1 MPDGHKRSKLNN
13 LSLTTKYSL
22 AFGLPVVFVAVLA
35 GLTATYMTRT
45 ADGFLSYR
53 ALARENLAM
62 ADLQEHAL
70 SVRLAA
76 KRYLTTGDEGETAPV
91 RENVANLT
99 ADLTALMD
107 AYPPESERRQTL
119 RALVDDL
126 AAYDDQFEQVVT
138 LTTQR
143 SEAAMKAADTAAAV
157 DEALSTFVLAAGDAD
172 RPALASAGRS
182 ARNAFLA
189 AELQA
194 NRASMANASVD
205 LGSTESAFVTLEE
218 AAASAGMAAAVARV
232 QSALDAH
239 RLAVTR
245 LSELNT
251 RLTQEVQPQLDTLG
265 PQLQAASEAIIATG
279 EAQMTA
285 LGTSKTEDL
294 PRTRNI
300 IFAVAAV
307 AVLFCALCAFLLA
320 RATVVPLR
328 TLTRRV
334 TDLADGRTDFKV
346 RGENSDDEIGKLFGA
361 LATLKETVDAAY
373 TRAQIIE
380 QLPLPVMVADPND
393 EFKTIY
399 MNAATQETLGM
410 IQDQLPCPVD
420 QMMGRSID
428 MFHQNPKHQ
437 RDILKDPNRLPWEA
451 RISLKGKEYLDLI
464 VTALKNSAGDYVGT
478 MLAWKLVTTQVKSAN
493 AFESEVQTTVNG
505 IGATF
510 EKMRAQIDSIAD
522 SVERTQAQLT
532 EGADAASEATGN
544 VQMVASAAEEL
555 SSSIAEISRQLTES
569 SKRANDAAQ
578 ETTTVADRAVKLAD
592 TSKRIGEV
600 VATIS
605 EIADKTNLL
614 ALNATIEAASAGEAG
629 KGFAV
634 VAHEVK
640 SLANQTAKATEEV
653 GRQTAAVQE
662 EIRSVTDGVT
672 KVAKVIEAIND
683 VFSTIAAAAEEQQA
697 ATQEISTNAQS
708 AASGAQM
715 ATSTIR
721 EVEEV
726 SAKNLTTARALTESA
741 ENLAEANDNLSEQ
754 SERLLKVL
762 KAS

>member
-1 MPDGHKRSKLNN
+1 MTDGHKRSKLNN

-22 AFGLPVVFVAVLA
+22 AFGLPVVFVAILA
-35 GLTATYMTRT
+35 GLTATYMART
-45 ADGFLSYR
+45 ADSFLSYR
-53 ALARENLAM
+53 ALARENLAI
-62 ADLQEHAL
+62 ADLQEHVL

-76 KRYLTTGDEGETAPV
+76 KRYLSTGDGSQTAPV
-91 RENVANLT
+91 RDNVAKLT
-99 ADLTALMD
+99 TQLTELID
-107 AYPPESERRQTL
+107 SNVPQSERGQTL
-119 RALVDDL
+119 QALVDEL
-126 AAYDDQFEQVVT
+126 EAYDGQFQSLVT
-138 LTTQR
+138 LTTER
-143 SEAAMKAADTAAAV
+143 AAAARQAATTAIAL
-157 DEALSTFVLAAGDAD
+157 DEALSAFVLAASDAD

-182 ARNAFLA
+182 ARNTFLA
-189 AELQA
+189 AELKA
-194 NRASMANASVD
+194 ARLGRTNAPVD
-205 LGSTESAFVTLEE
+205 LAPTASLLEDM
-218 AAASAGMAAAVARV
+218 ADGASSAGMAAAFGRIQTALDNH
-232 QSALDAH
+232 QEAASALQNLDRA
-239 RLAVTR
+239 L
-245 LSELNT
+245 EG
-251 RLTQEVQPQLDTLG
+251 EVEPQLDALG
-265 PQLQAASEAIIATG
+265 LQLQEASDSVIATG
-279 EAQMTA
+279 QSEMTA
-285 LGTSKTEDL
+285 LGTAKSADL

-300 IFAVAAV
+300 IFAVAAA
-307 AVLFCALCAFLLA
+307 AVLLCALCALLLT

-334 TDLADGRTDFKV
+334 TDLAGGDTDFRV
-346 RGENSDDEIGKLFGA
+346 RAKNSDDEIGKLFGA
-361 LATLKETVDAAY
+361 LATLKETVEDAY

-380 QLPLPVMVADPND
+380 QLPLPVMLADPKD
-393 EFKTIY
+393 ELKVTY

-428 MFHQNPKHQ
+428 MFHKNPRHQ
-437 RDILKDPNRLPWEA
+437 RDILKDPSRLPWEA

-493 AFESEVQTTVNG
+493 AFETEVQATVDG

-510 EKMRAQIDSIAD
+510 QKMREQIESISE

-672 KVAKVIEAIND
+672 KVAKVIETINE
-683 VFSTIAAAAEEQQA
+683 VFSTIASAAEEQQA

-726 SAKNLTTARALTESA
+726 SARNLTTARALTESA